1 MSSPTALPRFME
13 ALVAPAPGAGLVV
26 ETRPVPVPTE
36 AQVLI
41 QVAACAVCRTD
52 LHLVDGELPGARY
65 PVVPGHQV
73 VGTVVAAGPASV
85 LATGTPVGVAWLAWT
100 CGRCDDCRT
109 GRENLCD
116 EARFHGCDRDGGFA
130 EYMVADSRW
139 CFPLDG
145 TGLSLSAAAITPL
158 LCGGLIGYRSLV
170 LAGEA
175 RCLGLYGFGSAAHQL
190 LQVARHQGRE
200 VLVFTRPGD
209 AAAQD
214 FARRLGASWAGGSD
228 QLPPRPLDAAL
239 LFAPVGALV
248 PAALAAVRKGG
259 TVVCGGIHMSDIPA
273 FPYRLLWGER
283 VLRSVANLTRQDG
296 RDFLP
301 LAARAGLE
309 PTVRTYPLNRGAEA
323 LRDLREGR
331 ILGTAVLVTAAARD
345 RP

>member
-1 MSSPTALPRFME
+1 
-13 ALVAPAPGAGLVV
+13 
-26 ETRPVPVPTE
+26 
-36 AQVLI
+36 
-41 QVAACAVCRTD
+41 
-52 LHLVDGELPGARY
+52 
-65 PVVPGHQV
+65 
-73 VGTVVAAGPASV
+73 
-85 LATGTPVGVAWLAWT
+85 
-100 CGRCDDCRT
+100 
-109 GRENLCD
+109 
-116 EARFHGCDRDGGFA
+116 
-130 EYMVADSRW
+130 VADSRY

-145 TGLSLSAAAITPL
+145 ILGPALPPATLTPL

-170 LAGEA
+170 LAGQA
-175 RCLGLYGFGSAAHQL
+175 HRLGLYGFGSAGHLL

-209 AAAQD
+209 TAAQD

-228 QLPPRPLDAAL
+228 EMPPEPLDAAL
-239 LFAPVGALV
+239 LFAPVGELV

-301 LAARAGLE
+301 LAARAGLA
-309 PTVRTYPLNRGAEA
+309 PRVRTYPLARGAEA

-331 ILGTAVLVTAAARD
+331 ILGTGVLVMEPGAGPA
-345 RP
+345 